1 MTDTVSPPEV
11 VDLDMAAVEEV
22 VARALDEDVGS
33 GDVTTSACVPPG
45 AVGVGRMV
53 AKVQGVVAGLP
64 VAASVF
70 QRAEPSLAVKPEVA
84 EGHTVEPGGV
94 LMVVEGPLAGQL
106 VAERVA
112 LNFVQRLS
120 GIATLTRRCVESA
133 SPHGVTIL
141 DTRKTTPGLRALER
155 YAVRVGGGQNWR
167 AGLFDRVLIKDNH
180 IAAAGGVRAAFE
192 KVRAAYGEQD
202 PVVVE
207 VANAEQLDE
216 ALALDVD
223 RIMLDNFS
231 TEAIREAVR
240 AAAGRVALEVSG
252 GVTAETVEAIAAC
265 GVDYISIG
273 ALTHAAPALDIS
285 FAVTPSAGK
294 GGS

>member
-33 GDVTTSACVPPG
+33 GDLTTAACVPPG

-53 AKVQGVVAGLP
+53 AKAQGVVAGLP

-70 QRAEPSLAVKPEVA
+70 QRAEPSLAAKPEVA

-106 VAERVA
+106 AAERVA

-120 GIATLTRRCVESA
+120 GIATLTRRCVEAA

-180 IAAAGGVRAAFE
+180 IAAAGGVRAAVE

>member
-11 VDLDMAAVEEV
+11 VDLDVAAVEEA
-22 VARALDEDVGS
+22 VARALDEDVGD
-33 GDVTTSACVPPG
+33 GDVTTAACVPPG

-53 AKVQGVVAGLP
+53 AKAPGVVAGLP

-70 QRAEPSLAVKPEVA
+70 QRVEPSLALRSEVA
-84 EGHTVEPGGV
+84 EGRTVEPEAA
-94 LMVVEGPLAGQL
+94 LLVVEGPLAGQL

-120 GIATLTRRCVESA
+120 GIATLTRRCVEAA

-180 IAAAGGVRAAFE
+180 IAAAGGVRAAVE

-216 ALALDVD
+216 ALALDID

-285 FAVTPSAGK
+285 FDVTPAASK
-294 GGS
+294 SGS